1 VIAHDGSYF
10 DKRLMICV
18 MSKRVNKPMFMLMIT
33 FLMIIPPFLLS
44 VVYFRVYKA
53 AIESLNQRLQE
64 NEENYIEQHNKL
76 NETYQFKRVL
86 VINLHAKKVHEK
98 EIKKLQNS
106 IRFSKGLLFI
116 SLIFFLTSV
125 PLSSVQIIDE
135 FYILPSYLHLYT
147 FLLSKLCSLL
157 NSIFYGLYS
166 STFLFGYK
174 NVLNVI
180 VHRKR
185 LNFKKYEEERKKAKK

>member
-76 NETYQFKRVL
+76 NETYRFKRVL
-86 VINLHAKKVHEK
+86 VINLHEK
-98 EIKKLQNS
+98 AYCL
-106 IRFSKGLLFI
+106 
-116 SLIFFLTSV
+116 
-125 PLSSVQIIDE
+125 
-135 FYILPSYLHLYT
+135 YL
-147 FLLSKLCSLL
+147 
-157 NSIFYGLYS
+157 
-166 STFLFGYK
+166 
-174 NVLNVI
+174 
-180 VHRKR
+180 
-185 LNFKKYEEERKKAKK
+185 